1 MNTQI
6 IAIANQKKVV
16 SAKQPLVPI
25 LELVWRSPGRK
36 SF

>member
-6 IAIANQKKVV
+6 IAIANQKGGVG
-16 SAKQPLVPI
+16 KQPLVPI

>member
-6 IAIANQKKVV
+6 IAMPTKKVV

>member
-6 IAIANQKKVV
+6 IAIANQKVV

-25 LELVWRSPGRK
+25 LELVWLSLGRK